1 MPLRPCLRA
10 LRSDD
15 VAQRV
20 VLLVQGEQAGVRD
33 FGVLADAD
41 LFLPFEQ
48 QERLESGRRVHLTC
62 SLMLL
67 LLLPLNFIV
76 GWQTTEWCITA
87 SNWCGVGTGASL
99 KKTQT
104 PIR

>member
-1 MPLRPCLRA
+1 MPLRPCLGA

-20 VLLVQGEQAGVRD
+20 VLLVQREQAGVRD

-62 SLMLL
+62 SLL
-67 LLLPLNFIV
+67 LLLPLSFVV
-76 GWQTTEWCITA
+76 GW
-87 SNWCGVGTGASL
+87 
-99 KKTQT
+99 
-104 PIR
+104 

>member
-1 MPLRPCLRA
+1 MPLRPCLGA

-41 LFLPFEQ
+41 LFLAFEQ
-48 QERLESGRRVHLTC
+48 QERLESGRRVHLAC
-62 SLMLL
+62 SLL
-67 LLLPLNFIV
+67 LLLPLNSIV
-76 GWQTTEWCITA
+76 GCQTTEWCITA
-87 SNWCGVGTGASL
+87 SNWCGVGTATSL
-99 KKTQT
+99 RKTQT
-104 PIR
+104 PFR

>member
-62 SLMLL
+62 SLL

-76 GWQTTEWCITA
+76 GWQTPEWCITA
-87 SNWCGVGTGASL
+87 SNWCGAGTGASL

-104 PIR
+104 LIR